1 MDGVND
7 RLLRESDLIRIIKQR
22 YGLSACG
29 IIEAIR
35 DTPTANAIPITIP
48 GENNK
53 GKTDNERTH
62 TARLENQAE
71 TTA

>member
-35 DTPTANAIPITIP
+35 DTPTYKEDKEKS
-48 GENNK
+48 G
-53 GKTDNERTH
+53 
-62 TARLENQAE
+62 Q
-71 TTA
+71 